1 MDGSPGSCK
10 SLSFIQVA
18 SLEDHGA
25 SWSIGLAVNICHFYL
40 AHGSIANS
48 INLTAAGFHLIG
60 IRQAAFIYFHGV
72 NYTKSPRALPQ
83 LSMLSACAICRRGQ
97 VNNAWP
103 TGAAGIR
110 HRLGGSAQSIAPRTR
125 A

>member
-72 NYTKSPRALPQ
+72 NYTKSPRELPHPTTATK
-83 LSMLSACAICRRGQ
+83 LHVYHSAG
-97 VNNAWP
+97 
-103 TGAAGIR
+103 GAGFENGPENGIHDKR
-110 HRLGGSAQSIAPRTR
+110 HS
-125 A
+125 